1 MAAKRAPPQP
11 GSTPRA
17 RSKPHTSS
25 THQARGRQ
33 QRQLRII
40 AGQWRGK
47 TFRFPEADIRP
58 TPDRVRETLFNWLQG
73 RVEGAHCLDLYAGSG
88 ALGLEALSRGAAS
101 VVFVEHQRTA
111 VDALRAL
118 LRDWQAS
125 NATVVRDE
133 AQHYLATLR
142 ATGAAAGASG
152 AAAGDPGAAAGDGER
167 GNGERGNGERGFDLV
182 FLDPPYDSGELP
194 AAAAVL
200 ARSGLAPDAR
210 IYVEQH
216 AGRQQALPVAWR
228 ELRTGKAGEVRYHLF
243 AP

>member
-1 MAAKRAPPQP
+1 V
-11 GSTPRA
+11 
-17 RSKPHTSS
+17 
-25 THQARGRQ
+25 
-33 QRQLRII
+33 LRII

-47 TFRFPEADIRP
+47 TFRFPDADIRP

-101 VVFVEHQRTA
+101 VVFVEHQRAA

-125 NATVVRDE
+125 HATVVRDE
-133 AQHYLATLR
+133 AQHYLSALR
-142 ATGAAAGASG
+142 AAGDAAGAAAGEG
-152 AAAGDPGAAAGDGER
+152 GG
-167 GNGERGNGERGFDLV
+167 GNGEGGFDLV

-194 AAAAVL
+194 AAAAAL
-200 ARSGLAPDAR
+200 ARNGLAPDAR

-216 AGRQQALPVAWR
+216 AVRQQALPVTWR

>member
-1 MAAKRAPPQP
+1 M
-11 GSTPRA
+11 
-17 RSKPHTSS
+17 S
-25 THQARGRQ
+25 THEGRGRK
-33 QRQLRII
+33 QRMLRII

-47 TFRFPEADIRP
+47 TFRFPEGDIRP

-101 VVFVEHQRTA
+101 VVFVEHQRAA

-125 NATVVRDE
+125 HATVVRDE
-133 AQHYLATLR
+133 AQHYLAGMR
-142 ATGAAAGASG
+142 A
-152 AAAGDPGAAAGDGER
+152 PGEPAGDGDGGR
-167 GNGERGNGERGFDLV
+167 GNGGGGNGGRGFDLV

-216 AGRQQALPVAWR
+216 AGRQQALPVSWR

>member
-1 MAAKRAPPQP
+1 M
-11 GSTPRA
+11 
-17 RSKPHTSS
+17 
-25 THQARGRQ
+25 
-33 QRQLRII
+33 LRIV

-47 TFRFPEADIRP
+47 TFRFPEGDIRP
-58 TPDRVRETLFNWLQG
+58 TPDRVRETLFNWLHG

-101 VVFVEHQRTA
+101 VVFVEHQRAA
-111 VDALRAL
+111 VDALRTL

-133 AQHYLATLR
+133 AQHYLAGLR
-142 ATGAAAGASG
+142 A
-152 AAAGDPGAAAGDGER
+152 PGAA
-167 GNGERGNGERGFDLV
+167 ERGFDLV

-200 ARSGLAPDAR
+200 ARRGLAPDAR
-210 IYVEQH
+210 IYIEQH
-216 AGRQQALPVAWR
+216 AGRQQALPPSWR
-228 ELRTGKAGEVRYHLF
+228 ELRSGKAGEVRYHLF

>member
-1 MAAKRAPPQP
+1 MAARRAPPRKS
-11 GSTPRA
+11 STHRA
-17 RSKPHTSS
+17 RG

-33 QRQLRII
+33 QRMLRII
-40 AGQWRGK
+40 AGEWRGK

-73 RVEGAHCLDLYAGSG
+73 RVAGAHCLDLYAGSG

-101 VVFVEHQRTA
+101 VVFVEHQRAA

-125 NATVVRDE
+125 HATVVRDE
-133 AQHYLATLR
+133 AQHYLAGLR
-142 ATGAAAGASG
+142 AAGASG
-152 AAAGDPGAAAGDGER
+152 AAGAAAVAAGDG
-167 GNGERGNGERGFDLV
+167 GGGNGERGFDLV

-194 AAAAVL
+194 AAAAAL
-200 ARSGLAPDAR
+200 ARSGLKPEAR

-216 AGRQQALPVAWR
+216 ADRQQALPVSWR
-228 ELRTGKAGEVRYHLF
+228 ELRSGKAGEVRYHLF